1 MRIEKSNLNDTNSFS
16 AIFLDYIHQKE
27 TLTTFYGQFPSV
39 ENFED
44 QMKARNFPAANRIV
58 LADVLEKQYADVEK
72 SDAVIKN
79 ISSLKEE
86 KTFTITT
93 GHQLN
98 IFSGPLYFIYK
109 IVTVINTCKQLKKA
123 YPDYN
128 FVPIYWMASEDH
140 DFEEI
145 NHFHLFGKKHT
156 WETDQKG
163 AVGRFVPAK
172 IKEILA
178 VLPEKIALFE
188 KAYLAHKNLADATR
202 YFVNELFGAE
212 GLVTVEADD
221 ANLKSLFRE
230 VVKDD
235 LLKNSAKNL
244 VEESSKELVNQ
255 GYKAQVNP
263 RGINFFYLDNQLRE
277 RIILEGNEY
286 HVNNTALKFSEAA
299 LLELLEKSPEK
310 FSPNVIMRPLYQEV
324 ILPNL
329 AYVGGPGEIA
339 YWLQLKAMFV
349 HYKIPFPILMPRN
362 FAMVINKATAKK
374 INKLQIGIRD
384 LFLPLQ
390 EMKTKFL
397 HDNAE
402 NELNLTAE
410 LKEIGQIFETIKS
423 KAGAVDKGM
432 EGFVGAASSKVFKSI
447 KNIEKRLKKSEEVKQ
462 EVAIKSLEGIKAKL
476 FPGGSPQERH
486 DNFLNFYLN
495 SPNFINELLDTFEPF
510 DFSYNILMDD

>member
-1 MRIEKSNLNDTNSFS
+1 MRIEKSNLKDTNSFS
-16 AIFLDYIHQKE
+16 AIFLDYINQKE
-27 TLTTFYGQFPSV
+27 SLTEFYGQFPLV

-44 QMKARNFPAANRIV
+44 QIKARNFPAANRIV

-72 SDAVIKN
+72 SDAVVKN
-79 ISSLKEE
+79 ISFLKEE

-109 IVTVINTCKQLKKA
+109 IVTVINACQELKKA

-128 FVPIYWMASEDH
+128 FVPVYWMASEDH

-156 WETDQKG
+156 WETDQQG
-163 AVGRFVPAK
+163 AVGRFSPSA
-172 IKEILA
+172 IKEIME

-188 KAYLAHKNLADATR
+188 KAYLAHENLADATR

-221 ANLKSLFRE
+221 ANLKSLFKE
-230 VVKDD
+230 VIKDD
-235 LLKNSAKNL
+235 LLNNTAKRL
-244 VEESSKELVNQ
+244 VEESSKKLVNQ

-263 RGINFFYLDNQLRE
+263 REINFFYLDAGLRE

-286 HVNNTALKFSEAA
+286 HVNNTELKFTKEEILT
-299 LLELLEKSPEK
+299 LLESNPEK
-310 FSPNVIMRPLYQEV
+310 FSPNVIMRPLYQEI

-339 YWLQLKAMFV
+339 YWLQLKDMFV
-349 HYKIPFPILMPRN
+349 HYEIPYPILMPRN

-374 INKLQIGIRD
+374 INKLNIKISD
-384 LFLPLQ
+384 LFSPFQ
-390 EMKTKFL
+390 DMKTRFL
-397 HDNAE
+397 HDNADSD
-402 NELNLTAE
+402 LNLSNE
-410 LKEIGQIFETIKS
+410 LKEISKAFEAIKS

-432 EGFVGAASSKVFKSI
+432 EGFVGAESSKVFKSI
-447 KNIEKRLKKSEEVKQ
+447 KNIEKRLKKSEESKQ
-462 EVAIKSLEGIKAKL
+462 EVAIKSLEGIKDKL

-486 DNFLNFYLN
+486 DNFMNFYLN
-495 SPNFINELLDTFEPF
+495 NADFIHELLEKFEPF
-510 DFSYNILMDD
+510 DFNYYILIDE

>member
-1 MRIEKSNLNDTNSFS
+1 MRIEKSKLKDANSFS
-16 AIFLDYIHQKE
+16 AIFLDYINQKE
-27 TLTTFYGQFPSV
+27 SLREFYEQFPLV
-39 ENFED
+39 ENFEN
-44 QMKARNFPAANRIV
+44 QIKTRNFPAANRIV
-58 LADVLEKQYADVEK
+58 LAEVLEKQYADVEK

-109 IVTVINTCKQLKKA
+109 IVTVINTCKELKKA
-123 YPDYN
+123 YPNYN
-128 FVPIYWMASEDH
+128 FVPVYWMASEDH

-145 NHFHLFGKKHT
+145 NHFYLFSKKYT
-156 WETDQKG
+156 WETEQRG
-163 AVGRFVPAK
+163 AVGRFSPAA
-172 IKEILA
+172 IKETME

-188 KAYLAHKNLADATR
+188 KAYSAHESLADATR

-221 ANLKSLFRE
+221 AKLKSLFRE

-235 LLKNSAKNL
+235 LLKNTAKKL

-263 RGINFFYLDNQLRE
+263 REINFFYLDNQLRE
-277 RIILEGNEY
+277 RIVLEGNSY

-339 YWLQLKAMFV
+339 YWLQLKDMFV
-349 HYKIPFPILMPRN
+349 HYAIPFPILMPRN

-374 INKLQIGIRD
+374 INKLNINTYD
-384 LFLPLQ
+384 LFSPFLD
-390 EMKTKFL
+390 MKTKFL
-397 HDNAE
+397 HDNADS
-402 NELNLTAE
+402 ELNLSDE
-410 LKEIGQIFETIKS
+410 LKEIAQVFEAIKS

-432 EGFVGAASSKVFKSI
+432 EGFVGAESSKVFKSI
-447 KNIEKRLKKSEEVKQ
+447 KNIEKRLKKSEESKQ
-462 EVAIKSLEGIKAKL
+462 EVAIKSLEGIKDKL

-486 DNFLNFYLN
+486 DNFMNFYLN
-495 SPNFINELLDTFEPF
+495 NPDFINELLEKFEPF
-510 DFSYNILMDD
+510 DFNYNILIDE

>member
-1 MRIEKSNLNDTNSFS
+1 MHVEKYSLKDTNSFS
-16 AIFLDYIHQKE
+16 AIFLDYINQKE
-27 TLTTFYGQFPSV
+27 PLTEFYGRFPLV
-39 ENFED
+39 ENFEN

-58 LADVLEKQYADVEK
+58 LTDVLEKQYAYVKK

-79 ISSLKEE
+79 TLLLKDE

-109 IVTVINTCKQLKKA
+109 IVTVIDACKQLKKV
-123 YPDYN
+123 YPDYH
-128 FVPIYWMASEDH
+128 FVPVYWMASEDH

-145 NHFHLFGKKHT
+145 NHFHLFGKKYT
-156 WETDQKG
+156 WETEQKG
-163 AVGRFVPAK
+163 AVGRFSPSA
-172 IKEILA
+172 IKEIMA

-188 KAYLAHKNLADATR
+188 NAYTAHGNLADATR

-212 GLVTVEADD
+212 GLVTVEADN
-221 ANLKSLFRE
+221 ANLKSLFKA

-235 LLKNSAKNL
+235 LLNSTAKRL
-244 VEESSKELVNQ
+244 VVASSEKLVSQ

-263 RGINFFYLDNQLRE
+263 REINFFYLDNELRE
-277 RIILEGNEY
+277 RIILKENTY
-286 HVNNTALKFSEAA
+286 RVNNTGIEFSEKELFD
-299 LLELLEKSPEK
+299 LLESNPEK

-339 YWLQLKAMFV
+339 YWLQLKDMFM
-349 HYKIPFPILMPRN
+349 HYDIPFPILMPRK

-374 INKLQIGIRD
+374 INKLSINTLD
-384 LFLPLQ
+384 LFLSFQ
-390 EMKTKFL
+390 DMKTKFL

-402 NELNLTAE
+402 GELNLSDE
-410 LKEIGQIFETIKS
+410 LKEVSRVFEAIKS

-432 EGFVGAASSKVFKSI
+432 EGFVGAESSKVFKSI
-447 KNIEKRLKKSEEVKQ
+447 KNIEKRLKKSEESKQ
-462 EVAIKSLEGIKAKL
+462 EVAIKSLEGIKDKL

-486 DNFLNFYLN
+486 DNFMNFYLN
-495 SPNFINELLDTFEPF
+495 NPDFIKELIEKFEAF
-510 DFSYNILMDD
+510 DFNYNILIDE